1 MVQYTFKILNSK
13 QFIQPWILFWADG
26 KLHISLKSLFFE
38 IMNYLQK
45 QEPMLDTYCIY
56 FNFMTNKLV
65 ILYFHSWKIYSCDCL
80 FLVLLTMQK
89 RCLQKVLVFMN
100 SELTYHTWVYFT
112 QSLHLIQDE
121 KLYLCFCNSS
131 SLKSSKSKRFL
142 FRNQSGRMTLITLS
156 FCLHSRLKH
165 HIQVKCS
172 SKMLT
177 KYSFFSR

>member
-1 MVQYTFKILNSK
+1 MNTILSWWK
-13 QFIQPWILFWADG
+13 VTHFIKKFVFWDYELFTKTRTNVGHIL
-26 KLHISLKSLFFE
+26 
-38 IMNYLQK
+38 YLLQV
-45 QEPMLDTYCIY
+45 
-56 FNFMTNKLV
+56 MTNKLV

-100 SELTYHTWVYFT
+100 SELTCHTWVYFT

-142 FRNQSGRMTLITLS
+142 FRNQSERMTLITLS
-156 FCLHSRLKH
+156 FRLRSRLKH

>member
-1 MVQYTFKILNSK
+1 MNTILNWWK
-13 QFIQPWILFWADG
+13 TEHFIKKFVFWDYELFT
-26 KLHISLKSLFFE
+26 K
-38 IMNYLQK
+38 
-45 QEPMLDTYCIY
+45 TR
-56 FNFMTNKLV
+56 TNV
-65 ILYFHSWKIYSCDCL
+65 GHILYLLQVHDQQISHSVFPFMKNIFMWLL

-100 SELTYHTWVYFT
+100 SELTCHTWVYFT

-156 FCLHSRLKH
+156 FRLRSRLKH

-177 KYSFFSR
+177 KYSFFFR